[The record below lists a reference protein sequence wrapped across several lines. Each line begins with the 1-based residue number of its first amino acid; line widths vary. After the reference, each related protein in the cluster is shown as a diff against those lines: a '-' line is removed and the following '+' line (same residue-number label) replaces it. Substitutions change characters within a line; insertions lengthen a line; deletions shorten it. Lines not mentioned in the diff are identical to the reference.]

1 MSDESLVPAPSAHP
15 QALPGGT
22 VTFLFTDIE
31 GSTRLLRQLR
41 DAYAAVR
48 ADHHRLLRGAA
59 AEQGG
64 REVDTQGDAFFFVF
78 ARARDGVLAAAGAQK
93 ALAAHTWPDDVEVR
107 VRMGLHTGEPSV
119 GDEGYVGLD
128 VVKAARICAAA
139 HGGQVLV
146 SQTTRALIAGDE
158 PEGVGLLNL
167 GEHRLK
173 DIDRREPLFQLVLAG
188 LPMRSDHPR
197 TIEEQPEAPASV
209 AVASGRGI
217 VGQVEAAVRDLKQ
230 TIEQSVADELRAAGV
245 QDVSPRLPPS
255 IPGVHRPAMRSEM
268 LLAAITVTVV
278 FGALA
283 AIVIALLVLVL

>member
-1 MSDESLVPAPSAHP
+1 MTDGSRDLVPATAGAP
-15 QALPGGT
+15 LPGGT

-31 GSTRLLRQLR
+31 GSTRLLRELR

-48 ADHHRLLRGAA
+48 AEHHRILRAA
-59 AEQGG
+59 AADQDG

-78 ARARDGVLAAAGAQK
+78 ARARDGVLAAAGAQQ
-93 ALAAHTWPDDVEVR
+93 ALAVQAWPADVEVR

-119 GDEGYVGLD
+119 GAEGYVGLD

-158 PEGVGLLNL
+158 PEGIGLLNL

-173 DIDRREPLFQLVLAG
+173 DLEHKEPLFQLVLAG
-188 LPMRSDHPR
+188 LPMEFDHPQ
-197 TIEEQPEAPASV
+197 TLEEQPEQPATV

-217 VGQVEAAVRDLKQ
+217 AGQVEAAVRDLKQ
-230 TIEQSVADELRAAGV
+230 SIEQSVADELRLAGLDL
-245 QDVSPRLPPS
+245 QRERPPPS
-255 IPGVHRPAMRSEM
+255 IAWVHRPPNRPELM
-268 LLAAITVTVV
+268 LAAITVTVV
-278 FGALA
+278 FAALA
-283 AIVIALLVLVL
+283 AIVIVLLVLLL